1 MPYYVYLLESKL
13 DKTLYSGQTDNLIA
27 RFQMHNKKL
36 VRSTKSRAPYDL
48 VYFEV
53 HKTRSE
59 AMWREWEI
67 KKKWNIE
74 RKRKLIESFDK
85 SKIKNLFT
93 DGA

>member
-1 MPYYVYLLESKL
+1 MPYYVYLLESKQ
-13 DKTLYSGQTDNLIA
+13 DKTLYSGQTDNLID
-27 RFQMHNKKL
+27 RFQKHNKKL

-53 HKTRSE
+53 HNTRSE

-85 SKIKNLFT
+85 SKIIKLFT